1 MAMPGYHSP
10 QDIPE
15 TIPVFPLPRALLL
28 PRVDLPLNI
37 FEPRYLQ
44 MIDDVLRGD
53 RIVGM
58 IQPNEATEG
67 AEINPA
73 LYPIGCAGRLTQF
86 SETGDGRYQVVLTG
100 VSRFR
105 LLEEVTADTP
115 YRQCK
120 VDFGAFASDLVPNL
134 GEDEVDREALLKT
147 LANYLAAN
155 SIDADW
161 SGITQ
166 APTEA
171 LVNGLSLCRRSAYG
185 KSRRFWKRWISAHA
199 RSYWS
204 QPPKSN
210 WPRATVKRT
219 EPCSRICVIA
229 AHYPAMEKPMNT
241 DRHTVDPKLLEI
253 LVCPLTK
260 GPAGI

>member
-1 MAMPGYHSP
+1 MATNVGYHSP
-10 QDIPE
+10 KDMPE

-28 PRVDLPLNI
+28 PRVELPLNI

-53 RIVGM
+53 RIIGM
-58 IQPNEATEG
+58 IQPNEPSEG
-67 AEINPA
+67 VEPNPA

-86 SETGDGRYQVVLTG
+86 TESGDGRYQVVLTG
-100 VSRFR
+100 ISRFR
-105 LLEEVTADTP
+105 LREEVSAETP

-120 VDFGAFASDLVPNL
+120 VDFSVFASDLVPNL
-134 GEDEVDREALLKT
+134 GEDDVDREALLKT

-171 LVNGLSLCRRSAYG
+171 LVNGLSLMSPFGVR
-185 KSRRFWKRWISAHA
+185 
-199 RSYWS
+199 
-204 QPPKSN
+204 
-210 WPRATVKRT
+210 
-219 EPCSRICVIA
+219 
-229 AHYPAMEKPMNT
+229 EKQA
-241 DRHTVDPKLLEI
+241 LLEAQDLRARAEL
-253 LVCPLTK
+253 LVAATEIQLA
-260 GPAGI
+260 AGDGDENGTLQ